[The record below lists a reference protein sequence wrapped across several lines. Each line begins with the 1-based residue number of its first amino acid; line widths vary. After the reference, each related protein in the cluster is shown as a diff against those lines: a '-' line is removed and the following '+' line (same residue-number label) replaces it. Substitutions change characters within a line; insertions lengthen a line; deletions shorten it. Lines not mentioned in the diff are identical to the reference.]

1 MILPNI
7 YGLGLAPARG
17 TFNFDKGLVQ
27 ESAFRI
33 ITDEY
38 PIKVVLTREGELGQY
53 LELEKEVMILENS
66 ETWIKYKLNM
76 PETMPPGERAG
87 GILVMQVPKDTLQ
100 ENVVL
105 AAPAIVHQVR
115 VNVPYPGKYV
125 VSKMYMTNMKLGE
138 PVIFTIAAANYGK
151 EKISK
156 LKATIVIKGPTNEEV
171 AVLHSDEYS
180 INPGEEQKIITTWET
195 ENAGSYFAEA
205 TIEYDEKIMQLSERF
220 DVGNLEIEI
229 ERIEVNNF
237 KIGQIAKL
245 DVYLRNKWNKPVKV
259 EGKAEIFKDN
269 SLVSTFNAIPVD
281 ILQGSSAVMNAYWNT
296 EGIQP
301 GEYDI
306 SVKATYEGKTSEK
319 SFTSIVSLQDI
330 KFNDFVSGKVIA
342 KKGSQNTTLLII
354 AVFVLIIVNV
364 LLFIYINKRL
374 KSAPKT

>member
-1 MILPNI
+1 
-7 YGLGLAPARG
+7 
-17 TFNFDKGLVQ
+17 
-27 ESAFRI
+27 
-33 ITDEY
+33 
-38 PIKVVLTREGELGQY
+38 
-53 LELEKEVMILENS
+53 
-66 ETWIKYKLNM
+66 
-76 PETMPPGERAG
+76 
-87 GILVMQVPKDTLQ
+87 
-100 ENVVL
+100 
-105 AAPAIVHQVR
+105 
-115 VNVPYPGKYV
+115 
-125 VSKMYMTNMKLGE
+125 
-138 PVIFTIAAANYGK
+138 
-151 EKISK
+151 
-156 LKATIVIKGPTNEEV
+156 V